1 MIMKGIDDLDEM
13 PDQVWMIGDR
23 QEDEA
28 AAQTAGVNFM
38 WADVWRNRFLPG
50 MPELK
55 PATKE
60 QVEFLEGI
68 KLS

>member
-1 MIMKGIDDLDEM
+1 MKGIDDLDEI
-13 PDQVWMIGDR
+13 PEQFWMIGDR

-38 WADVWRNRFLPG
+38 CADIWRNKFLPRIY
-50 MPELK
+50 EFK
-55 PATKE
+55 PAMKE